1 MRARVV
7 AVGEAPLVVGF
18 ALAGV
23 PAIEAA
29 TRDEAVIRL
38 AEALDD
44 PSIGIVLADHA
55 IIDAL
60 PDPVKQRAARRSTPI
75 LLSLPSPDWS
85 ETPDHGAS
93 AILDLLQRAIGYR
106 VRLQ

>member
-7 AVGEAPLVVGF
+7 AVGEAPFVTGF

-23 PAIEAA
+23 PVLEAETREDAAIK
-29 TRDEAVIRL
+29 L

-44 PSIGIVLADHA
+44 PTIGIVLADHA
-55 IIDAL
+55 LIDAL
-60 PDPVKQRAARRSTPI
+60 PEPVRHRVARRSTPI

-85 ETPDHGAS
+85 ETPDRGAS